1 MKDSDDKH
9 LEEYLAG
16 TDEVS
21 ASYRSLSDEKPSAA
35 LDESILKAAHEAVAD
50 KKASK
55 KTIPVQAYSIAASI
69 CVAVLVVSLFLN
81 NEPEL
86 MRNEMDSMS
95 IPLSDMP
102 LPESLSADEV
112 NEAIQAALPANTL
125 SIDTDAGAIAVE
137 ESLSGSLQIEAE
149 SLESVESFEAADAA
163 VFSTQ
168 AEEIAEAE
176 RLRTEQSA
184 AQEVISAARTLQ
196 AEFSYRQNS
205 ASWLVE
211 IQRLTEAGD
220 EQALAEERRL
230 FAQTYPDIDIDS
242 ALATMQE

>member
-125 SIDTDAGAIAVE
+125 SIDADAGTIAVE

-149 SLESVESFEAADAA
+149 SLEAADAA

-184 AQEVISAARTLQ
+184 AQDVISAARTLQ

-205 ASWLVE
+205 ASWLAE